1 MLAMEAQPA
10 PMSYSA
16 WVLGRVSPQVL
27 MCKLVGKFA
36 RPRKTRK
43 RVLQREGTAFA
54 NALSL
59 KYIYVIGLAID
70 ECARRVISRRKSKK
84 KWVSSSLRPR
94 SSNFLY
100 VPLGLY
106 DSLGQHH
113 QTFCK
118 E

>member
-1 MLAMEAQPA
+1 M
-10 PMSYSA
+10 
-16 WVLGRVSPQVL
+16 
-27 MCKLVGKFA
+27 
-36 RPRKTRK
+36 RPVKIK
-43 RVLQREGTAFA
+43 GIEFQAEGTAFA

-59 KYIYVIGLAID
+59 KHIYVIGLAID

-84 KWVSSSLRPR
+84 KWVSSSLRPG

-106 DSLGQHH
+106 DSLGQRH

>member
-1 MLAMEAQPA
+1 MRPVNIKGTEFQAE
-10 PMSYSA
+10 
-16 WVLGRVSPQVL
+16 GR
-27 MCKLVGKFA
+27 
-36 RPRKTRK
+36 
-43 RVLQREGTAFA
+43 AFA

-59 KYIYVIGLAID
+59 KHIYVIGLANY

-84 KWVSSSLRPR
+84 KWVSSSLRPG

-106 DSLGQHH
+106 DSLGQRH